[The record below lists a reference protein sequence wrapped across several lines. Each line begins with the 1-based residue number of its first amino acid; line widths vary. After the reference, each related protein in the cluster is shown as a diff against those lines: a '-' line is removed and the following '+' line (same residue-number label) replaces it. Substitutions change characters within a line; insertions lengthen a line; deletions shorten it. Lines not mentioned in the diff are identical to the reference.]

1 MSRASRDKK
10 AGQDRKKG
18 GSQGQNRKAAED
30 FLEKNRKR
38 EGVFET
44 DSGLQYQIIEDVKGP
59 SPFITDKVQVHQRI
73 QLLNGT
79 FLEDTYQSGM
89 PESFPLSAGIK
100 GYQEGLM
107 MMGVG
112 SRYKFFIPPE
122 LAWGKKGA
130 GKRIGPYSLLTIDV
144 RLEKIL

>member
-1 MSRASRDKK
+1 LTRAGRDKK
-10 AGQDRKKG
+10 AGKDRKKG
-18 GSQGQNRKAAED
+18 GSQGQNRKAAEE
-30 FLEKNRKR
+30 FLEKNRQK
-38 EGVFET
+38 GDVFET

-59 SPFITDKVQVHQRI
+59 CPFEGDKVQVHQRI

-79 FLEDTYQSGM
+79 FLADTYQSGM
-89 PESFPLSAGIK
+89 PETFLLSEGIQ

-112 SRYKFFIPPE
+112 SRFKFYIPPE

>member
-1 MSRASRDKK
+1 MSRAGREKK
-10 AGQDRKKG
+10 AGKDRKKG

-30 FLEKNRKR
+30 FLMKNRQR
-38 EGVFET
+38 SDVFET
-44 DSGLQYQIIEDVKGP
+44 NSGLQFQVIEEVKGP
-59 SPFITDKVQVHQRI
+59 TPFENDKVQVQQRI

-79 FLEDTYQSGM
+79 FLADTYQSGIS
-89 PESFPLSAGIK
+89 ESFPISEGIR

-122 LAWGKKGA
+122 LAWGKKGV